1 MEEIPPHSFQE
12 QRASQNLHFDFSRTL
27 SDYISVLINHS
38 LSGHQLW
45 WPRELSFITCQLAL
59 LHHAELKSGLP
70 AVDSGN
76 RFRACLPFCGAPANL
91 LRLLPN
97 THTLFALPYRKK
109 NALTSGPWIPDFLFP
124 YWLLLRPTLLTVT
137 LQLLQVRAAKGS
149 SVSTLRAQ
157 TPTSSSVPSSVSSV
171 SAFSGR

>member
-1 MEEIPPHSFQE
+1 MCLQVEKSQGGWEFPEAIDGRDPPHSFQE
-12 QRASQNLHFDFSRTL
+12 QRASQHLHFDVSRTL
-27 SDYISVLINHS
+27 SDYISVLINRS

-76 RFRACLPFCGAPANL
+76 RFRACLPFCRAPANL

-97 THTLFALPYRKK
+97 THTFFALPYRKK
-109 NALTSGPWIPDFLFP
+109 
-124 YWLLLRPTLLTVT
+124 TLLPQG
-137 LQLLQVRAAKGS
+137 LGYLPFCFPIGYI
-149 SVSTLRAQ
+149 
-157 TPTSSSVPSSVSSV
+157 
-171 SAFSGR
+171 